1 MSAAAASNSR
11 ASRPVSA
18 GATRPASA
26 RPVSRGRAPQP
37 PPSRSELGTDAALSS
52 SAGHMAAPVVIGS
65 YAIGATLGQGT
76 FGKVKAA
83 VHILTGEEVAVK
95 VLEKARIKEVAD
107 AQRVAR
113 EIKILKR
120 VRHPNVVQLFEV
132 IDTPRQICL
141 VMERVD
147 GGELFDYIVRHRR
160 LSEEVAAGFLLQLI
174 EGLGFLHAQGVAHR
188 DLKPENILLQSAPSH
203 LHTGLSSATGDA
215 MGSGAAAV
223 PADRRYVLKIIDF
236 GLSNTFEGRGMLK
249 TACGSPCYAAPELL
263 RHQPYRGEL
272 ADVWSLGVVSA
283 AE

>member
-1 MSAAAASNSR
+1 M
-11 ASRPVSA
+11 
-18 GATRPASA
+18 
-26 RPVSRGRAPQP
+26 
-37 PPSRSELGTDAALSS
+37 
-52 SAGHMAAPVVIGS
+52 VVGS

-83 VHILTGEEVAVK
+83 VHIPTGEEVAVK
-95 VLEKARIKEVAD
+95 VLEKARIREVAD

-160 LSEEVAAGFLLQLI
+160 LAEEVAAGFLLQLI

-188 DLKPENILLQSAPSH
+188 DLKPENILLQSAPAAA
-203 LHTGLSSATGDA
+203 LHHAGGGGDG
-215 MGSGAAAV
+215 MNSGAAAV
-223 PADRRYVLKIIDF
+223 PLPLPADRRYVLKIIDF

-272 ADVWSLGVVSA
+272 ADVWSLGVVSVA
-283 AE
+283 QRGG